1 MAIYALDYI
10 DIILNDWIKFLISI
24 MNLYD
29 KKYFSCLYYF
39 STEGKNSGYEL
50 RPVTQRIKASDY
62 KSRCRDSNPSST
74 PNDEHT

>member
-1 MAIYALDYI
+1 
-10 DIILNDWIKFLISI
+10 